1 MQHALKMLTHRINI
15 ISGLTLESQNESWDL
30 WGGFKKFIDRRLVT
44 TEGIQFIDL
53 RFWDAARLGDI
64 ATHNT
69 QPSRTPDR
77 GPFVHHQVVW
87 Q

>member
-15 ISGLTLESQNESWDL
+15 ISGLTLESQNESWDQFSGEVL
-30 WGGFKKFIDRRLVT
+30 L
-44 TEGIQFIDL
+44 TEGLSQQKGFNSLIYDSGT
-53 RFWDAARLGDI
+53 LGDI